1 METLELREMIETIVE
16 EENAKLKAMKNSFE
30 TTREETKNQDVEELE
45 SMKHELIKQ
54 IEALDSKFEVEFN
67 RYASDT
73 DSRVTEYKKLLTT
86 NEKNSTDIK
95 KLT

>member
-1 METLELREMIETIVE
+1 
-16 EENAKLKAMKNSFE
+16 MKNSFE